1 MAAQSERSDARLN
14 RERLLAAAREVL
26 AERGEA
32 AEMREIAERAG
43 VAVGTLYRHFPT
55 REALV
60 SAIIADTLEEV
71 RGIIAEAEANPYA
84 IDALRHLVARACG
97 LAERGRGI
105 FELITG
111 MELGVRMPD
120 DLIPAEL
127 KRELEARVTRIVER
141 GVERGEIRSDFP
153 PPLLAAFCRATIP
166 FVFLHLRQEWPLE
179 DAVRA
184 SVALLTDALRPH

>member
-1 MAAQSERSDARLN
+1 MASQSERSDARLN

-60 SAIIADTLEEV
+60 SAIIAETLEEV

-111 MELGVRMPD
+111 MELGVRVPD

-127 KRELEARVTRIVER
+127 KRELEARVTRIVAR

-166 FVFLHLRQEWPLE
+166 FVFLHLRQEWPFE

>member
-1 MAAQSERSDARLN
+1 MASQTERSDARLN

-26 AERGEA
+26 SERGGA

-60 SAIIADTLEEV
+60 AAIIAETLEEV
-71 RGIIAEAEANPYA
+71 RHIVAEAEANPFA
-84 IDALRHLVARACG
+84 IDALRHLVARACA

-105 FELITG
+105 FEVITG
-111 MELGVRMPD
+111 MELAARFPD
-120 DLIPAEL
+120 ELIPTEL
-127 KRELEARVTRIVER
+127 RAELEARVTRLVER
-141 GVERGEIRSDFP
+141 GVERGELRADFP
-153 PPLLAAFCRATIP
+153 PALLAAFCRATIP
-166 FVFLHLRQEWPLE
+166 FVFLHLRQDWPFE

-184 SVALLTDALRPH
+184 CVALLTDALRPR

>member
-1 MAAQSERSDARLN
+1 MASQNERSDARLN
-14 RERLLAAAREVL
+14 RKRVLAAAREVL
-26 AERGEA
+26 AERGGA
-32 AEMREIAERAG
+32 AEIREIAERAG

-60 SAIIADTLEEV
+60 AAIVAETLEEV
-71 RGIIAEAEANPYA
+71 RGIVAEAEANPYA

-111 MELGVRMPD
+111 MELGSRLPT
-120 DLIPAEL
+120 EL
-127 KRELEARVTRIVER
+127 VPVELRQELEERVTRIVER
-141 GVERGEIRSDFP
+141 GVERGDIRADFP
-153 PPLLAAFCRATIP
+153 PALLAAFCRATIP
-166 FVFLHLRQEWPLE
+166 FVFLHLRQEWPFE
-179 DAVRA
+179 EAVRA